1 MHFITIKLKSLF
13 FPIII
18 CIFIICL
25 LLFSSSNISATKN
38 GLALWANSVLP
49 SLLPFFITT
58 ELLGYTNVVYWF
70 GNLFKR
76 IMKPIFNVSG
86 SGAFPFVM
94 GIVSG
99 YPIGAKIIAN
109 LKKQKILS
117 DIECE
122 RLIAFT
128 NNSSLLFIL
137 GTVGIALFKSL
148 HTGIILL
155 ITHILACLSVG
166 FIFRWWKKSPNENS
180 SHSDLLNNSKV
191 SLISF
196 SNLGEILSTCIL
208 SAINTCFLIGGF
220 IVFFSVLI
228 SIIENIFE
236 INNPLIKTILFG
248 IIEVTHGIE
257 LFSLLPYNNLNLI
270 LCSFVLGFG
279 GISVLLQVYS
289 IASKAKISIKPYI
302 LGKLLQGSFAALY
315 TFLHLWFTS

>member
-1 MHFITIKLKSLF
+1 MHFITIKLKALF
-13 FPIII
+13 FPMII
-18 CIFIICL
+18 CLFIICL
-25 LLFSSSNISATKN
+25 LIFSSSNISATKN

-49 SLLPFFITT
+49 SLLPFFIAT
-58 ELLGYTNVVYWF
+58 ELLSYTNVVYWF
-70 GNLFKR
+70 GSLFKR
-76 IMKPIFNVSG
+76 FMKPLFNVSG
-86 SGAFPFVM
+86 SGAFPFAM
-94 GIVSG
+94 GIISG

-109 LKKQKILS
+109 LKKQNILS
-117 DIECE
+117 NIECE

-128 NNSSLLFIL
+128 NNSSLLFII
-137 GTVGIALFKSL
+137 GTIGVTLFESV

-180 SHSDLLNNSKV
+180 SHSDLLNNSKD

-196 SNLGEILSTCIL
+196 SNLGEVLSNSIL

-228 SIIENIFE
+228 SIIENVLHF
-236 INNPLIKTILFG
+236 NNPLVKTILFG
-248 IIEVTHGIE
+248 IIEVTHGVK

-302 LGKLLQGSFAALY
+302 IGKLLQGTLAALY
-315 TFLHLWFTS
+315 TFLHIWFTS

>member
-1 MHFITIKLKSLF
+1 MHFITIKLKTLF
-13 FPIII
+13 FPIMI
-18 CIFIICL
+18 CFFIICL

-38 GLALWANSVLP
+38 GLSLWANSVLP
-49 SLLPFFITT
+49 SLLPFFIAT
-58 ELLGYTNVVYWF
+58 ELLSYTNVVYLI

-86 SGAFPFVM
+86 SGAFPFIM
-94 GIVSG
+94 GIISG

-109 LKKQKILS
+109 LKEQNILS

-128 NNSSLLFIL
+128 NNSSLLFII
-137 GTVGIALFKSL
+137 GTVGVTLFGSV

-166 FIFRWWKKSPNENS
+166 FIFRWWKKSPNDNI
-180 SHSDLLNNSKV
+180 SHSDFISNSKN

-196 SNLGEILSTCIL
+196 SNLGEVLSNCIL
-208 SAINTCFLIGGF
+208 SAINTCFSIGGF
-220 IVFFSVLI
+220 IVLFSVLI
-228 SIIENIFE
+228 SIIENI
-236 INNPLIKTILFG
+236 IHLNNLIIKTVLFG
-248 IIEVTHGIE
+248 IIEVTHGV
-257 LFSLLPYNNLNLI
+257 SLISSLPYNDLI
-270 LCSFVLGFG
+270 LVLCAFVLGFG

-302 LGKLLQGSFAALY
+302 LGKLLQGSLAALY
-315 TFLHLWFTS
+315 TFLHLWLTC